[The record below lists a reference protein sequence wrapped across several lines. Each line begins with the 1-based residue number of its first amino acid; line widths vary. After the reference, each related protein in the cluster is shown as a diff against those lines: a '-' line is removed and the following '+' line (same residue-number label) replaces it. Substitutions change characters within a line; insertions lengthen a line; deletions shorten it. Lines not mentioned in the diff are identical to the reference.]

1 MKKDVIIS
9 GQNNKYLMKRLI
21 FKDIKE
27 PKQKKYIEDNIFY
40 EEEFSKHLP
49 GLLNKLINDY
59 TNINEEPI
67 QSAIIKNIKS
77 KINGYKNQDNKKKI
91 YDEFNF
97 VSLGNVL
104 SLFKEQD
111 LNCYYCQEKCLLFYK
126 FVRENKQWTLD
137 RIDNSIGHV
146 NNNVILSCLQCNLKR
161 RNTNKEKFFQASNLK
176 ITKL

>member
-9 GQNNKYLMKRLI
+9 GQNNKYLMKRVVN
-21 FKDIKE
+21 KDIKE
-27 PKQKKYIEDNIFY
+27 PKPKKNIEDNVFY
-40 EEEFSKHLP
+40 EEDFSKKIPELV
-49 GLLNKLINDY
+49 NNLINDD
-59 TNINEEPI
+59 TNIKEEPF

-77 KINGYKNQDNKKKI
+77 KINGYKNQDNKKKN

-97 VSLGNVL
+97 VSIANVL
-104 SLFKEQD
+104 NLFKEQN

-146 NNNVILSCLQCNLKR
+146 SNNVILSCLHCNLKR